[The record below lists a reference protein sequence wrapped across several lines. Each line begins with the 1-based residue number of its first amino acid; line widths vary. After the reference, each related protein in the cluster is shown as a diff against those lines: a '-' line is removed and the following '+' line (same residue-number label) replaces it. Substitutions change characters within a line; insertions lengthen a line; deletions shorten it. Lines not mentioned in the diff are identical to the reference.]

1 VKELEKEERGY
12 MELSGQRT
20 CPKCGQ
26 ALTEEHVQNLI
37 AEIQKEKKNIAH
49 RKDELQR
56 TKNALEIGSQEIEKE
71 RIRLREMNR
80 ELQNAVSEQS
90 VIEREAGRISELE
103 ERRKRIEKELSETY
117 DRFNSIVLGDISS
130 LEAEKKILKSRYDEY
145 IRAKGEQ
152 REKRTQERDSTQK
165 ERALRASQTRKKDW
179 KK

>member
-1 VKELEKEERGY
+1 

-145 IRAKGEQ
+145 IRAKGEAE
-152 REKRTQERDSTQK
+152 REEDTRERLNSKRESVKSLSNEEKRLEENDK
-165 ERALRASQTRKKDW
+165 NAGACE
-179 KK
+179 